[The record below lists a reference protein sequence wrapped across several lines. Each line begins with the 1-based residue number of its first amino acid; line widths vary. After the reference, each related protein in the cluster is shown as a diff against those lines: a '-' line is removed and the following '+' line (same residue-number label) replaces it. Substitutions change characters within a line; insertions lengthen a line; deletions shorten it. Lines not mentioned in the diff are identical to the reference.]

1 MSERKLATIRKISEI
16 IKIPNADKIC
26 AYRVDGWFVVDS
38 VDKYQVGELVV
49 MCEVDSWIPTEL
61 APFLSKGKEPKE
73 FEGIKGERLR
83 TIRLKKQLSQ
93 GLILPF
99 SILPAIVHNNGTNT
113 SEGADVTEILG
124 IQKWEKPI
132 NPQLAG
138 MMKGNFPSFIPKT
151 DQERIQ
157 NISQQTIDSWIEQG
171 LTWEVTEKLHGSSM
185 TVYFNQ
191 GDYGVCS
198 RNVDLKFDMQNSFWK
213 GAVESKVLTN
223 LMQFCMKYGRNLA
236 VQGELIGPG
245 INGNQYG
252 LNSHRFNVFNVFDI
266 DSQLQVS
273 PQECRRLAD
282 ALVQVHAPVIAED
295 CVLNHGQT
303 IQALLSVAEGKSS
316 INGSEREGLVFK
328 CNEDPSLSFKVVS
341 NKWLLGG
348 GEDQ

>member
-1 MSERKLATIRKISEI
+1 MTRKLATVQRIAEI
-16 IKIPNADKIC
+16 KDIEGADRIQ
-26 AYRVDGWFVVDS
+26 AYRINGWWVVGQ
-38 VDKYQVGELVV
+38 KGEYSEGDLVV
-49 MCEVDSWIPTEL
+49 FCEVDSWIPTEL

-93 GLILPF
+93 GLILPL
-99 SILPAIVHNNGTNT
+99 SILPAIVHHDGTNT

-124 IQKWEKPI
+124 IKKWEKPVS
-132 NPQLAG
+132 PQLAG
-138 MMKGNFPSFIPKT
+138 MTKGSFPSFIPKT

-157 NISQQTIDSWIEQG
+157 NISQKTIDSWIQQG

-198 RNVDLKFDMQNSFWK
+198 RNVDLKFDMNNTFWK
-213 GAVESKVLTN
+213 IAVETQVLTRM
-223 LMQFCMKYGRNLA
+223 MQYCMVGRRNLA
-236 VQGELIGPG
+236 IQGELIGEG

-252 LNSHRFNVFNVFDI
+252 LCGHEFRIFDIFDI
-266 DSQLQVS
+266 DKQEYLSHTDRSCLVERFEEVPVYAPAMYLQEGTTS
-273 PQECRRLAD
+273 STILA
-282 ALVQVHAPVIAED
+282 I
-295 CVLNHGQT
+295 
-303 IQALLSVAEGKSS
+303 
-316 INGSEREGLVFK
+316 GSEREGLVFK
-328 CNEDPSLSFKVVS
+328 CNEDPSISFKAVS

>member
-1 MSERKLATIRKISEI
+1 MTRKLATVQRIAEI
-16 IKIPNADKIC
+16 KDIEGADRIQ
-26 AYRVDGWFVVDS
+26 AYRINGWWVVGQ
-38 VDKYQVGELVV
+38 KGEYSEGDLVV
-49 MCEVDSWIPTEL
+49 FCEVDSWIPTDL

-99 SILPAIVHNNGTNT
+99 SILPAIVHHNGTNT

-124 IQKWEKPI
+124 IKKWEKPI

-157 NISQQTIDSWIEQG
+157 NISQQTIDSWIQQG

-198 RNVDLKFDMQNSFWK
+198 RNVDLKFDMNNTFWK
-213 GAVESKVLTN
+213 IAVETQVLTRM
-223 LMQFCMKYGRNLA
+223 MQYCMVGRRNLA
-236 VQGELIGPG
+236 IQGELIGEG

-252 LNSHRFNVFNVFDI
+252 LCGHEFRIFDIFDI
-266 DSQLQVS
+266 DKQEYLSPTDRSCLVERFEEVPMYAPAMYLQEGTTS
-273 PQECRRLAD
+273 SAILA
-282 ALVQVHAPVIAED
+282 L
-295 CVLNHGQT
+295 
-303 IQALLSVAEGKSS
+303 AEGKSDL
-316 INGSEREGLVFK
+316 NGSEREGLVFK
-328 CNEDPSLSFKVVS
+328 CNEDPSISFKVVS

>member
-49 MCEVDSWIPTEL
+49 MCEVDSWIPTDL

-93 GLILPF
+93 GLILPL
-99 SILPAIVHNNGTNT
+99 SILPASRQRDGIVDT
-113 SEGADVTEILG
+113 SEGEDVTEILG
-124 IQKWEKPI
+124 IKKWEKPI

-157 NISQQTIDSWIEQG
+157 NISQKTIDSWIQQG

-198 RNVDLKFDMQNSFWK
+198 RNVDLKFDMNNTFWK
-213 GAVESKVLTN
+213 IAVETQVLTRM
-223 LMQFCMKYGRNLA
+223 MQYCMVGRRNLA
-236 VQGELIGPG
+236 IQGELIGEG

-252 LNSHRFNVFNVFDI
+252 LCGHEFRIFDIFDI
-266 DSQLQVS
+266 DKQEYLSHTDRSYLVERFEEVPMYAPAMYLQEGTTS
-273 PQECRRLAD
+273 SDLLA
-282 ALVQVHAPVIAED
+282 I
-295 CVLNHGQT
+295 
-303 IQALLSVAEGKSS
+303 AEGKSDL
-316 INGSEREGLVFK
+316 NGSEREGLVFK
-328 CNEDPSLSFKVVS
+328 CNEDPSISFKVVS